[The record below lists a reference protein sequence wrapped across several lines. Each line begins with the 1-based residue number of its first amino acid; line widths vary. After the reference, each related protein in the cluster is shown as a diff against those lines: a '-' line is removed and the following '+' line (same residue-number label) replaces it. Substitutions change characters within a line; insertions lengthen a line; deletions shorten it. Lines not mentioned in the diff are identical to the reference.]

1 MSSRLRLIPRL
12 PLLAC
17 LLTMLASG
25 DDVCLPRLM
34 LFSTTAC
41 AEAELPLDDPNT
53 DFVEQS
59 DASSGQRSSQA
70 LDAAPA
76 SVASVP
82 QSDCAAAP
90 AYIFMGHREAG
101 AGLLNPPLRC

>member
-1 MSSRLRLIPRL
+1 MSPRLRLIPRL

-25 DDVCLPRLM
+25 DDVCLPRLI

-76 SVASVP
+76 SVASVLR
-82 QSDCAAAP
+82 SGRTATP
-90 AYIFMGHREAG
+90 AYLFTGQRESCG
-101 AGLLNPPLRC
+101 GLLNPPLRC